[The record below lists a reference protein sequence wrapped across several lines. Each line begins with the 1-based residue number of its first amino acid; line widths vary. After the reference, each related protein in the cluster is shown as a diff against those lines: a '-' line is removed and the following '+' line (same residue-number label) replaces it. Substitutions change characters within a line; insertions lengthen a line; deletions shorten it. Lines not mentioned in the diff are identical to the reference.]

1 MKIIGNGVLSMNF
14 TIGKKLMIGFLSIA
28 ILLGIISF
36 VSYYNIKQIDESYG
50 DLVDRRAVILSNAKD
65 IQMNASQG
73 IAGLRGVLLQEDSAA
88 EFLSE
93 SITNLNEKIQ
103 ATNNLVQREE
113 DKDLLSELAGMNE
126 EFESKADD
134 VITLI
139 ETDKAEAQ
147 QLADK
152 EVIPLALE
160 IESAADTLQQG
171 QAKLMEEGSTTNN
184 EMVDASTRT
193 VLILSI
199 AAFILSIIIGTVI
212 TRVITKPILSLAKG
226 AESIAS
232 GDLTQ
237 EDIQVKYRDEIGNLA
252 DSFNQ
257 MKMNLRELIHQV
269 GSNTEQVAATSEELS
284 ASAEETSRSTE
295 QISSAIQEMAS
306 GSEKQ
311 VSSAVESTQA
321 LDEISRGMA
330 QAASSIQSVADLT
343 ASTNEKANTGNTI
356 VSQTVKQMNLVQD
369 STTESTDVVN
379 ALGEKSKEIGQI
391 VELIT
396 QIANQTNLLA
406 LNAAIEAARAGEQG
420 RGFAVVAD
428 EVRKL
433 AEQSAQATGQIH
445 DLIKEIQ
452 TQAEKAVQSMNN
464 GADIVQEGIR
474 MVDQTGEAFQD
485 IVHSIEQVAAESQEV
500 SAIVEQVSSSSQ
512 SVVGMMKEV
521 SHVVKQSAGNI
532 HSVAASAEE
541 QNAAMEEVS
550 SSAEVLSGMA
560 QELKE
565 VISKFKA

>member
-1 MKIIGNGVLSMNF
+1 MNF

-28 ILLGIISF
+28 MLLGMISF
-36 VSYYNIKQIDESYG
+36 ISYYNLKKIDESYT
-50 DLVDRRAVILSNAKD
+50 DLVDRRAAILSNAQD

-93 SITNLNEKIQ
+93 SITNLNENIQ
-103 ATNNLVQREE
+103 ATSSLVQREE
-113 DKDLLSELAGMNE
+113 DKDLLNELAGMNE
-126 EFESKADD
+126 EFENKADD
-134 VITLI
+134 VITLV
-139 ETDKAEAQ
+139 ETDKVEAQ
-147 QLADK
+147 RLAAE
-152 EVIPLALE
+152 EVTPLAIE
-160 IESAADTLQQG
+160 IENTADALQQG
-171 QAKLMEEGSTTNN
+171 QAKLMEEGSTANN
-184 EMVDASTRT
+184 EMVDASTRM

-232 GDLTQ
+232 GDLAQ
-237 EDIQVKYRDEIGNLA
+237 EDIQVKYRDEIGKLA
-252 DSFNQ
+252 HSFNQ
-257 MKMNLRELIHQV
+257 MKMNLRMLIHQV

-284 ASAEETSRSTE
+284 ASAEETSRATE
-295 QISSAIQEMAS
+295 QISSAIQEVAS

-343 ASTNEKANTGNTI
+343 ASTNEKANIGNTI
-356 VSQTVKQMNLVQD
+356 VNQTVKQMNLVQD

-433 AEQSAQATGQIH
+433 AEQSAEATGQIH

-512 SVVGMMKEV
+512 SVVEMMKEV

-550 SSAEVLSGMA
+550 SSAEVLSEMA